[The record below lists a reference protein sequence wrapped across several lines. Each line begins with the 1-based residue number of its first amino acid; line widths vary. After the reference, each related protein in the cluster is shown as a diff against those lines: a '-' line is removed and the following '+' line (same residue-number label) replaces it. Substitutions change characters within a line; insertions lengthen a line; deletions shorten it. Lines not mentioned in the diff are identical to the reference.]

1 MSYVAGID
9 LSTVAL
15 DLVLI
20 DEDGKQPRAYTYEL
34 GAGDIVERIRT
45 IGTTWPSRH
54 SSIWDDVLA
63 IGIERPAGRFG
74 VAQVSMAFGAVLAM
88 LPTDRVVKPWQP
100 SEWRI
105 AVGIKGNASKAEIL
119 IEALAQGALDWPR
132 QARELY
138 GVGEALPRTALNL
151 GFPPRYTELIGAQL
165 LQHIQSERAA

>member
-88 LPTDRVVKPWQP
+88 LPTGLLVKPWQP
-100 SEWRI
+100 AQWRI
-105 AVGIKGNASKAEIL
+105 AVTIKGNATKDEVAIRARVLGAPIWKRQDSYDAYL
-119 IEALAQGALDWPR
+119 IARATLSVLEREA
-132 QARELY
+132 
-138 GVGEALPRTALNL
+138 
-151 GFPPRYTELIGAQL
+151 
-165 LQHIQSERAA
+165 AA